1 MPMHYKIDSERGMLF
16 IAAEGETSQ
25 AERFEAMQTWMN
37 DPEFRP
43 GLQTLADFSK
53 SADVPTLAEL
63 EEIVGYMRRYQSAI
77 GQKKIAIVTT
87 RPVSFGVARQFGAL
101 APGEFLT
108 VRVFKD
114 RDAALAWLADGSGAT
129 SPSK

>member
-1 MPMHYKIDSERGMLF
+1 MR
-16 IAAEGETSQ
+16 
-25 AERFEAMQTWMN
+25 

-77 GQKKIAIVTT
+77 GQKKIAIVST

-114 RDAALAWLADGSGAT
+114 REAALAWLADGSGST
-129 SPSK
+129 SPPK